1 MFDNNMHRSK
11 SRIEVEI
18 YLNDGTYILGKMS
31 VLKGERL
38 SDLLND
44 DRDFLPIEMSNGTVV
59 IVRKGHICKVAQLDQ
74 HVDTNKLTDP
84 YEILDVPRT
93 INDNDLQKR
102 YRQIIAENHPDKL
115 TAAGMSVEFVQ
126 MANARLA
133 RINDAYQRIVAIRQ
147 QQHAMT
153 AAQQ

>member
-1 MFDNNMHRSK
+1 MFENNMHRSK

-18 YLNDGTYILGKMS
+18 YLNDGAYILGKMS

-59 IVRKGHICKVAQLDQ
+59 IVRKGHICKVVQLNQ
-74 HVDTNKLTDP
+74 HVDTNKLTNP
-84 YEILDVPRT
+84 FEILNVPKNIGDT
-93 INDNDLQKR
+93 DLQQR

-126 MANARLA
+126 MANTRLA
-133 RINDAYQRIVAIRQ
+133 RINDAYQRIVAMRQ
-147 QQHAMT
+147 QQRAMT